1 MKAWDQNTAMR
12 KEIYIKNQEFRMQ
25 GKIMVNLLHL
35 YNYHKNAQNLPPSQ
49 ICSETQFHHLE

>member
-1 MKAWDQNTAMR
+1 MKAWHQNTAMS

-25 GKIMVNLLHL
+25 GKIMVNLLQF
-35 YNYHKNAQNLPPSQ
+35 YNYHKNTKDLPPSQ